1 MLRKIFVTGAG
12 GFIGKNFIQRQ
23 SFAAERRFKILTRI
37 EPATPMLKGGLVEP
51 VLGDLLKPETYR
63 AALEGCDAV
72 VHLAAATGRT
82 TRSEYQ
88 RINVD
93 GTMALLQVCKK
104 AGVRHFV
111 HVSTI
116 AAGYPDQRYYHY
128 AKTKLQAE
136 SLVRESGLDFAL
148 LRPTLVLGEDAPMW
162 KILVK
167 IASLPVIPLPEQ
179 QPVRVQPIHVNDV
192 VRGIEQLLEREHLKG
207 EILELG
213 GPCQMLF
220 SEFLQLIQIGVRGAP
235 GKIIRVPLSP
245 FRFGLAALEPLLGP
259 VIPVTAGQLS
269 LFANN
274 SVASENWL
282 LAELRASMP
291 ATQETIASLVL
302 THKKVLKSQA
312 IESKLEASLSSDS
325 LKRPLVDE
333 CRAFAIYL
341 VGYSSSPYVEECY
354 RLAALTHGLADEED
368 FSCFDRATLK
378 VARLG
383 PIFARWTDSCCALFR
398 RNGVLR
404 RKLILLAAILEH
416 VQPANEAFDNVK
428 PSSAARTFLSI
439 AVFGLTSAVSV
450 FIGAIILVPAGGACW
465 LVTKMMGIVLRTRKT
480 R

>member
-37 EPATPMLKGGLVEP
+37 EPATPLLKGGLVEP

-82 TRSEYQ
+82 IRSEYQ

-93 GTMALLQVCKK
+93 GTMALLQACKI
-104 AGVRHFV
+104 AGVQHFL

-128 AKTKLQAE
+128 AQTKLQAE

-148 LRPTLVLGEDAPMW
+148 LRPTIVLGENSPIW
-162 KILVK
+162 KVLVK
-167 IASLPVIPLPEQ
+167 IASLPVVPLPQ
-179 QPVRVQPIHVNDV
+179 GQPVRVQPIHVNDV
-192 VRGIEQLLEREHLKG
+192 ARGIDRLLERDHLNG

-213 GPCQMLF
+213 GPRQMLF
-220 SEFLQLIQIGVRGAP
+220 SEFLQLIQIALRGAP
-235 GKIIRVPLSP
+235 GKIVRVPLSP
-245 FRFGLAALEPLLGP
+245 FRFGLAALEPLLRP
-259 VIPVTAGQLS
+259 VMPVTAGQLS
-269 LFANN
+269 VFAND

-291 ATQETIASLVL
+291 STQETIAALVPNKVGRSSATQSELDSSLL
-302 THKKVLKSQA
+302 PAL
-312 IESKLEASLSSDS
+312 LSV
-325 LKRPLVDE
+325 PLVAE
-333 CRAFAIYL
+333 CRAFTSYL
-341 VGYSSSPYVEECY
+341 VGCSSSPYVEECY
-354 RLAALTHGLADEED
+354 ILAAQEHGLADEVD
-368 FSCFDRATLK
+368 FSCFDRATLR

-383 PIFARWTDSCCALFR
+383 CTSARWADSYCALFR
-398 RNGVLR
+398 RNGILR

-416 VQPANEAFDNVK
+416 VSPTSKAFDDVE
-428 PSSAARTFLSI
+428 PSSLARTFFSI
-439 AVFGLTSAVSV
+439 GAFGLTSVVSV
-450 FIGAIILVPAGGACW
+450 LIGAMILFPAGVVCW
-465 LVTKMMGIVLRTRKT
+465 LATRIMGSVLQTRQT